1 MSAAQNRFDR
11 KIALEDPSTAGPA
24 QQMDSVVNNT
34 SKDDLEVIKIIITVP
49 RDSSYKLFFL
59 IEKDG
64 RLPHQ
69 IGQIIH

>member
-24 QQMDSVVNNT
+24 QPMDAVVNNT
-34 SKDDLEVIKIIITVP
+34 SKEDLEVIKIIITVP
-49 RDSSYKLFFL
+49 RDRVINCFL

-64 RLPHQ
+64 RLSHQ
-69 IGQIIH
+69 IGQIVH